1 MPQDASVRFEVI
13 EERYFSPH
21 HMLIRMAA
29 ASLFQA
35 QRHTPI
41 YLREEHILTSIVMS
55 SLAIEALCNA
65 IGYRVVEG
73 WADYEQISPW
83 AKIRLLCSNLGVAY
97 DRGAQPWQRL
107 QALLTFR
114 NQIAH
119 GKPEYVQNR
128 RVLNTAQL
136 EAVMSSNAMNQPL
149 SSLESKLTLDNARS
163 ALAVVRQVEEL
174 LTENIP
180 HELKLGIAVEGWT
193 YRSREIEAEEDG
205 PSGR

>member
-1 MPQDASVRFEVI
+1 
-13 EERYFSPH
+13 
-21 HMLIRMAA
+21 MLIRMAA
-29 ASLFQA
+29 ESLFEA
-35 QRHTPI
+35 QLRAPT
-41 YLREEHILTSIVMS
+41 YLREERILTSIVMS

-73 WADYEQISPW
+73 WSDYEQIPPW
-83 AKIRLLCSNLGVAY
+83 AKIRLLCSNLGIAY
-97 DRGAQPWQRL
+97 DRGTQPWQRL

-128 RVLNTAQL
+128 CVLHAAQL
-136 EAVMSSNAMNQPL
+136 DAMMSSNAMNQPL

-193 YRSREIEAEEDG
+193 YRSRELSAD
-205 PSGR
+205 PNTSSAS